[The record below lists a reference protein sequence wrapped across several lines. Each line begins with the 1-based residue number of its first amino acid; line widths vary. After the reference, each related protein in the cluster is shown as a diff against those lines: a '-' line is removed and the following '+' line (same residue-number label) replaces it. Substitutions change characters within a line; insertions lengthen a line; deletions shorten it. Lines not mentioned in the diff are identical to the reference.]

1 MANDSDNRGFAG
13 MDADEQR
20 AIASKGGKASA
31 KARKSGATTKKT
43 VSKRGTGDK
52 LLIDPMV

>member
-1 MANDSDNRGFAG
+1 MANNSDNRGFAG

-31 KARKSGATTKKT
+31 KSRKANTAAKSTT
-43 VSKRGTGDK
+43 SKSAKGNK
-52 LLIDPMV
+52 LLIDPMP